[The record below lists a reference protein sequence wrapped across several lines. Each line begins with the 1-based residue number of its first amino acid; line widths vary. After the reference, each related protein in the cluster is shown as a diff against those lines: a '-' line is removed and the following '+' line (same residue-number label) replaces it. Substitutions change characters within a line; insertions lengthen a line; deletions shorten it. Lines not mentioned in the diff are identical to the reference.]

1 MNRYVPCFLRE
12 VPDLYLELGGG
23 ISVKLHTK
31 TGSVTPDMLGLDSGD
46 EPPSILVMED
56 GKIKEE
62 ELQSVKKSKEW
73 LMKSFRKKFI
83 KRVRLSS
90 MGNGRKQKESISKHI
105 LQKILSVVLDGLL
118 AFTNAYIIK

>member
-1 MNRYVPCFLRE
+1 MIWILNRYVPCFLRE
-12 VPDLYLELGGG
+12 VPDLYLEPGGG

-31 TGSVTPDMLGLDSGD
+31 TGSVTPDMPGLDPGD

-73 LMKSFRKKFI
+73 LMK
-83 KRVRLSS
+83 
-90 MGNGRKQKESISKHI
+90 E
-105 LQKILSVVLDGLL
+105 LQKKIYKTSETNLYPNISFKKSLVL
-118 AFTNAYIIK
+118 Y